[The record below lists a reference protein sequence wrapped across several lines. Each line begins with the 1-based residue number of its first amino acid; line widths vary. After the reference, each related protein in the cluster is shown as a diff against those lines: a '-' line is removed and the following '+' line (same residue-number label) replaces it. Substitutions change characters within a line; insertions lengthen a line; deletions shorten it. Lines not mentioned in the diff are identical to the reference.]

1 MTAGVNSATFT
12 PPKVVQG
19 LADKKNSEKDSSM
32 VGLVEFLAIYLLQAN
47 KAIKDQ
53 DTFFN

>member
-1 MTAGVNSATFT
+1 
-12 PPKVVQG
+12 
-19 LADKKNSEKDSSM
+19 M

-53 DTFFN
+53 DTFF